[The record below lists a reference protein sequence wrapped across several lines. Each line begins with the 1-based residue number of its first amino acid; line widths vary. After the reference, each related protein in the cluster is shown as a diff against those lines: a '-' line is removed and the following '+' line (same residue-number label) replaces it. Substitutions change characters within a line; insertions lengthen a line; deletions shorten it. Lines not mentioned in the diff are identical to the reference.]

1 MKTKTKIIVL
11 LTVAILI
18 TVAIGFIS
26 DTLMPLFGNDV
37 ALGQLENDDA
47 YFVAMQSWHRLNNY
61 LSVAAGIIWLVV
73 IVNIANVAYKIYK
86 NKNKNGENE

>member
-1 MKTKTKIIVL
+1 MKTKTKIIIL

-26 DTLMPLFGNDV
+26 NTLMPLFGNDV
-37 ALGQLENDDA
+37 ALGQFENDDA

-61 LSVAAGIIWLVV
+61 LSVTASIIWLVV
-73 IVNIANVAYKIYK
+73 IANIANIVYKNYK